1 MSKRK
6 PGRLIPKSEIKE
18 ELRPISIS
26 NVDYITPSGNVYC
39 NYEDD
44 LFFLKK
50 NTPNANNGYLY
61 TSIRCSDG
69 KQRGCRT
76 HRLVAEAYLENPNN
90 LPLVMHLDN
99 NKNNINVE
107 NLKWGTA
114 SENTK
119 AAYDDGLAV
128 NAKGLFDSQSFQI
141 AVFDINKNYLGWYG
155 SVKITSSIYG
165 VSDSTILRQ
174 CRHEIHGTP
183 RYNYY
188 FRFLEEYL
196 QDGFV
201 L

>member
-6 PGRLIPKSEIKE
+6 HGRLIPKSEINE

-26 NVDYITPSGNVYC
+26 NVDYITPSGKVYC

-50 NTPNANNGYLY
+50 NTPNNNNGYLY

-76 HRLVAEAYLENPNN
+76 HKLVAEAYLPNPNN
-90 LPLVMHLDN
+90 LPIVMHLDN
-99 NKNNINVE
+99 NKNNINVN
-107 NLKWGTA
+107 NLKWGTV

-119 AAYDDGLAV
+119 AAYDDGLAK
-128 NAKGLFDSQSFQI
+128 NDKGLFDSQSMQI
-141 AVFDINKNYLGWYG
+141 AVFDLNKNYINWYG
-155 SVKITSSIYG
+155 SAHIVEEVFG
-165 VSDSTILRQ
+165 VSKSTVLRQ
-174 CRHEIHGTP
+174 CYHTITGTP
-183 RYNYY
+183 RCGYY